1 MIDTDLVLR
10 NKYKIEGLQLS
21 GTLKESIDTI
31 AYSMDA
37 TILKNY
43 DLANNI
49 GLSKGDAIEFWDYP
63 TSDSSNKKRF
73 FCGVIWTNNENDK
86 TRRLE
91 LNCKERTRYIEESED
106 ELLLY
111 EGQTATQRI
120 TQICNDWGI
129 PIGNFEDT
137 GVGLAKDRKKSG
149 LYTMMWGFL
158 KETAQKG
165 GELYN
170 FRFDDALNIIKL
182 GSNSTIYKLD
192 DIIDEPS
199 RKDTLDGAI
208 TQVKVLGENKSK
220 DDNPELSPV
229 IGVYKGDYTD
239 EYGTI
244 QKIVQDSKITD
255 YSQGSE
261 KANSMIN
268 YGSDEWTFKCVKD
281 ILDIRA
287 GDKVSLSGN
296 LYYVTEITHKLGDEG
311 MVIKAMEN
319 QELIRSKFYAK

>member
-1 MIDTDLVLR
+1 MIVIDLVLK

-31 AYSMDA
+31 AYTLDT
-37 TILKNY
+37 TIVKNY
-43 DLANNI
+43 ELANEI
-49 GLSKGDAIEFWDYP
+49 GLTKGDAIEFWDYP
-63 TSDSSNKKRF
+63 FSNSANKKRM
-73 FCGVIWTNNENDK
+73 FCGIVWTNNESDK
-86 TRRLE
+86 TRRLD
-91 LNCKERTRYIEESED
+91 LDCKERTRVLEESED

-120 TQICNDWGI
+120 TNICNEWSI
-129 PIGNFEDT
+129 PIGNFADT
-137 GVGLAKDRKKSG
+137 GVGLAKDRKKAG
-149 LYTMMWGFL
+149 LYSMMWGFL

-165 GELYN
+165 GDLFN
-170 FRFDDALNIIKL
+170 FRFDDSLNIVKL
-182 GSNSTIYKLD
+182 GSNSIIYKLD

-199 RKDTLDGAI
+199 RKNTLEGAV

-244 QKIVQDSKITD
+244 QKIVQDSKVAD
-255 YSQGSE
+255 YSQGLE

-296 LYYVTEITHKLGDEG
+296 FYYVTEITHNLGDQG
-311 MVIKAMEN
+311 MTIKAMDSLEAV
-319 QELIRSKFYAK
+319 RGKFYAN